1 MRIGT
6 KIASIIGLTFA
17 VAAPGMPQS
26 GGVHGP
32 LVTIDGGH
40 DTIAVDHGRPVI
52 LVASGLGVPTQV
64 FREAFSHVNPA
75 PDGQEPDPQQVQR
88 NKQALL
94 NALSKYG
101 VTNELLDKVSDHYRC
116 RPGRGII
123 WRNKPAVLEAIVS
136 KGTLTGFKIVDGG
149 AGYSSAPKINVAGH
163 PELKVKV
170 TLLLGKDLTKNGSLS
185 KIEIVKL

>member
-149 AGYSSAPKINVAGH
+149 AGYSSAPKITVAGH

-170 TLLLGKDLTKNGSLS
+170 TLLFGKDLTKNGSLS